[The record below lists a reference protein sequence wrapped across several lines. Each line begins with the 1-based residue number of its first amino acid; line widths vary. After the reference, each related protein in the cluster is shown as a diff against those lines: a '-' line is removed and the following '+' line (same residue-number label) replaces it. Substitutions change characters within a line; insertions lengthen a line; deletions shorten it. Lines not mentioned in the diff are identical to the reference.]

1 MTVNDPRI
9 DEIREAILNRGS
21 SRRDVLRKSLA
32 LGLSAP
38 VIAGLLAA
46 CGGDDDDDDDE
57 DDEEPT
63 EPDSGGG
70 EDEPT
75 ATEAESDDDE
85 EEPEATATEAEAD
98 DEDDEGDE
106 DEEPTATEEMTED
119 VKGGSGRVTLLN
131 WQAATILNPHLAQG
145 GKDYLAASVCLLALA
160 DFDNDGNL
168 VPQLAA
174 EIPSLENGMLADD
187 GTSVTW
193 KLRENVL
200 WHDGTP
206 FTARDVVFTWEY
218 VMHPDAAAITT
229 KSNFDAVET
238 VEAIDDYT
246 VHITFTQPTPAWFDP
261 FTTTQSLIIPEHILR
276 DYMGETVNDAPYNLA
291 PIGTGPYK
299 VSDFRPGDTVLYE
312 INMDYFEAGKPLFD
326 EVELKGGGDATSAA
340 RAVLQTGDIDYS
352 VNLQVEAEI
361 LTQLA
366 EEGVGELLTP
376 EGPGLERLMINFT
389 DPNAE
394 VDGERS
400 HISNPHPA
408 NSELAFRQAIALL
421 CDRDTVAE
429 QLYGPT
435 GNATGNLLTQPPRF
449 ASPNTS
455 YEFNIEKAR
464 ELLADNGWV
473 VEDGVLSKEGYSC
486 NFIYQTSTNSVR
498 QKNQEILKAAFEE
511 VGIRTE
517 IKAIDAGVYFSSDP
531 GNPDTYAHF
540 YADLE
545 MFTNSGTVYPIRYMS
560 FWKSTEPETDIPQ
573 QSNEWGGR
581 NVERWFHNPELG
593 QNNPAAE
600 EYNALWLEANEA
612 IDPERQ
618 NELFIG
624 MNDILVNEVVEVPLV
639 ARNSVNGISNSI
651 TGHVISVWASSF
663 WDIQNWDRA

>member
-1 MTVNDPRI
+1 MSNIEARI
-9 DEIREAILNRGS
+9 EEIRNGILSKGLN
-21 SRRDVLRKSLA
+21 RRDVLRKSLA

-46 CGGDDDDDDDE
+46 CGGDDDDDDD
-57 DDEEPT
+57 DDEPT
-63 EPDSGGG
+63 AADSGGND
-70 EDEPT
+70 DEPT
-75 ATEAESDDDE
+75 ATEASGGDDE
-85 EEPEATATEAEAD
+85 PTATEASGGD
-98 DEDDEGDE
+98 DEPTATEASGGDD
-106 DEEPTATEEMTED
+106 EPTATEEAMTDE
-119 VKGGSGRVTLLN
+119 KGGSGRVNLLN

-145 GKDYLAASVCLLALA
+145 GKDFLAASVYLLPLA

-168 VPQLAA
+168 VPVLAT
-174 EIPSLENGMLADD
+174 EIPSLENGLLAED

-206 FTARDVVFTWEY
+206 FTSKDVVFTWEY
-218 VMHPDAAAITT
+218 VTHPDAAAITT
-229 KSNFDAVET
+229 KSNFDAVQS
-238 VEAIDDYT
+238 VEAVDDYT
-246 VHITFTQPTPAWFDP
+246 VTITFDQPTPAWFDP
-261 FTTTQSLIIPEHILR
+261 YTTTQSLVIPEHILK
-276 DYMGETVNDAPYNLA
+276 DYMGDTVNDAPFNLE

-299 VSDFRPGDTVLYE
+299 VVDFRPGDTVLFE
-312 INMDYFEAGKPLFD
+312 INMDYFEAGKPHFD

-340 RAVLQTGDIDYS
+340 RAVLQTGDVDYA

-361 LTQLA
+361 LIQLS
-366 EEGVGELLTP
+366 EGGVGELLTP
-376 EGPGLERLMINFT
+376 EGPGLERIMINFT
-389 DPNAE
+389 DPNVE

-408 NSELAFRQAIALL
+408 LSNREFREALSYL
-421 CDRDTVAE
+421 CDRDTIAT

-435 GNATGNLLTQPPRF
+435 GNPASNILTQPPRF
-449 ASPNTS
+449 ASTNTT
-455 YEFNIEKAR
+455 YEFNIDRAR
-464 ELLADNGWV
+464 EILADAGWAE
-473 VEDGVLSKEGYSC
+473 EDGVLSKDGYSC

-498 QKNQEILKAAFEE
+498 QKNQEIVKQALEE

-573 QSNEWGGR
+573 KSNEWGGR
-581 NVERWFHNPELG
+581 NIERWHHNPEAG
-593 QNNPAAE
+593 FDNPKAE
-600 EYNALWLEANEA
+600 DYNALWLEANEA

-624 MNDILVNEVVEVPLV
+624 MNDILVNEFVEIPLV
-639 ARNSVNGISNSI
+639 ARNSVNGKANSI
-651 TGHVISVWASSF
+651 TGHEISVWASSF
-663 WDIQNWDRA
+663 WDIQNWDRE